1 MGKFLSLDM
10 RESDYQYFTLLK
22 EAVASTFRKAH
33 PHSNKNFEDFK
44 GQDIV
49 NFQEHLSLETKGR
62 ISEKWFYTHIKSESG
77 KLPRIDMLNM
87 LSQYAGYHNWE
98 DFLGRHS
105 LSENPVALPKTS
117 HKSMALFGG
126 LGLLIIFSL
135 GYMMTQRSSYQ
146 FCFVD
151 ADDQT
156 PISQPVDVWVLNSGE
171 SPQIMTSDSKG
182 CVTLEM
188 EEAEITLV
196 IKTPYYQQDTIQR
209 SLRRQNEPEVI
220 RLKKDDY
227 ALMIHYF
234 STANLDDWKKRREQL
249 GEIIAED
256 ARIFQVFGP
265 LEEGVEM
272 YNKEEF
278 IDKMTMPLK
287 SLRNIEIL
295 ETNYE
300 KGKIATMRFV
310 QKDS

>member
-1 MGKFLSLDM
+1 
-10 RESDYQYFTLLK
+10 
-22 EAVASTFRKAH
+22 
-33 PHSNKNFEDFK
+33 
-44 GQDIV
+44 
-49 NFQEHLSLETKGR
+49 
-62 ISEKWFYTHIKSESG
+62 
-77 KLPRIDMLNM
+77 
-87 LSQYAGYHNWE
+87 
-98 DFLGRHS
+98 
-105 LSENPVALPKTS
+105 
-117 HKSMALFGG
+117 
-126 LGLLIIFSL
+126 
-135 GYMMTQRSSYQ
+135 MTQRSSYQ

-249 GEIIAED
+249 GEIIADD